1 MKPVSPDVRARL
13 YRVRCSSAFSLVEVT
28 LAVAVTATVAMTLLG
43 LLPAGLDGMRQSA
56 NTAAHARILQT
67 LAGQAQMNTWQEIT
81 SSGYA
86 SRTYAF
92 DYQGGELESLESAQV
107 TYLARGRVQDAPPLP
122 GSTATNP
129 RLRLLCIEVVTGSSP
144 ADFGTPRCN
153 TYATQ
158 IAQMDDTP

>member
-1 MKPVSPDVRARL
+1 MTTIILPARACHR
-13 YRVRCSSAFSLVEVT
+13 RFRRCLAFSLVEVT

-56 NTAAHARILQT
+56 NNAAHARILQT
-67 LAGQAQMNTWQEIT
+67 LAGQAQMTAWQEIT
-81 SSGYA
+81 SAGYA

-92 DYQGGELESLESAQV
+92 DYQGGELETTESAEV
-107 TYLARGRVQDAPPLP
+107 TYLARAQVQTAPPLP

-129 RLRLLCIEVVTGSSP
+129 RLRLLTIEIVTGTRP
-144 ADFGTPRCN
+144 ADFGTARCSSH
-153 TYATQ
+153 TTQ